1 MAVKKFDGSQ
11 YLQPN
16 ALDNPQYDARVGAR
30 QIFRRSFAANTWYR
44 IATLCPTASLTSNL
58 TIWINIWSGCH
69 YFNCYGSGVNT
80 YTYTGGLTDND
91 FTKVNVKIA
100 LYNTSA
106 SVRAVYVQFTEAS
119 TVDIEALYW
128 CDQTDMSTYGI
139 KFAQEN
145 PSGTALWTN
154 YGRALPPDS
163 GAFHTQTVNAT
174 SLRANWAD
182 LAEYYVADVV
192 YPAGTLV
199 QFGGSKEITAA
210 TDSIFSVVSSNP
222 AYTMNTQIASQKT
235 ALPIALSGRVPVRII
250 GAVKKF
256 DKIYLSNIPGV
267 ACPESY
273 LPEQYNKNSIGIAL
287 ESSDNEIEKLVLCS
301 VNARV

>member
-1 MAVKKFDGSQ
+1 MTVKKFDGSQ

-30 QIFRRSFAANTWYR
+30 QFFRRSFAANTWYR
-44 IATLCPTASLTSNL
+44 IATLCPTTTLTSNL
-58 TIWINIWSGCH
+58 TIWINCQAGCH
-69 YFNCYGSGVNT
+69 YFNCYGTGVNT
-80 YTYTGGLTDND
+80 YTYTGSLTDND

-106 SVRAVYVQFTEAS
+106 SERTVYFQFTQDS

-128 CDQTDMSTYGI
+128 CDQSNMDTYGI
-139 KFAQEN
+139 KFTQEN

-154 YGRALPPDS
+154 YGRALPPES

-174 SLRANWAD
+174 SLRANYAD

-199 QFGGSKEITAA
+199 QFGGNKEITVAIN
-210 TDSIFSVVSSNP
+210 SVFSVVSTNP

-235 ALPIALSGRVPVRII
+235 SLPIALSGRVPVRII

-267 ACPESY
+267 ACSELY

-287 ESSDNEIEKLVLCS
+287 ESSDNEIEKLILCS